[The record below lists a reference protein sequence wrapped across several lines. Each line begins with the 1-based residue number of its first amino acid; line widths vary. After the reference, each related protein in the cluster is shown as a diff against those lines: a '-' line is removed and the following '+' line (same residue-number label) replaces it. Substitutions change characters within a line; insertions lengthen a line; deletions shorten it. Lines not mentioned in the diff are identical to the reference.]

1 MRHQKRV
8 PKLGRTASHRKAL
21 LSNLA
26 IQLIKHG
33 RIKTTDARAKAL
45 RSVVER
51 LVTYGKKGTVH
62 HRRLAYRVLKDR
74 KLVKLLFDHIAPQ
87 YASRDGGYTRIVKLG
102 YRDND
107 SAPISLIEFVD
118 YKMPEDKESKKAKEK
133 KTKSREKEK
142 VA

>member
-33 RIKTTDARAKAL
+33 RIKTTDAKAKAL

-87 YASRDGGYTRIVKLG
+87 YANRNGGYTRIVKLG

-118 YKMPEDKESKKAKEK
+118 YKMPEDRKAKEK
-133 KTKSREKEK
+133 KPRAKEKEKEK
-142 VA
+142 VG